1 MVNNCLECDREIYAV
16 QLWCDDCIKD
26 IFFITDE
33 QIEEEEKK
41 NK

>member
-1 MVNNCLECDREIYAV
+1 MINHCLECERRIGAGRM
-16 QLWCDDCIKD
+16 WCDDCIKD

-33 QIEEEEKK
+33 LIETEEKK